1 VKSYIISQIVK
12 PERVASLIISYRV
25 VKLIQDIRATV
36 EVIIIC
42 SLLVKPDKEG
52 RSKDEESYG
61 C

>member
-1 VKSYIISQIVK
+1 MHVKSYIISQIVK

-42 SLLVKPDKEG
+42 SLLVNLT
-52 RSKDEESYG
+52 SKDEESYG